1 MWSTFLA
8 WTNVFGV
15 VQEVLVYL
23 KISTHFK
30 SLGITKVQKKVQ
42 SSLLFYGV
50 WFTMALLY
58 CKGCVWIMAFL
69 GPWILTSPVVVY
81 GVCSNCPPSVFTTIR
96 AHFHLSPISRWRLF
110 FPPLCA
116 CPCMEW
122 RFRGS
127 YNRQASNPNAL
138 NFALQ
143 CNAFKRITLSS
154 SVSHLCVLFRLQ
166 CILYFE
172 LHFEK
177 CQTAVVSS
185 LFGGVSINSYFTC
198 YLDEVWYE

>member
-1 MWSTFLA
+1 MDGRVRGSTRGPRVPKNFHPLQKSREKSKKKFRVPFFFMA
-8 WTNVFGV
+8 SGLQWHCFTAKGV
-15 VQEVLVYL
+15 YGLWLSSGHGSWLPQSLCMEFAVTALQVYL
-23 KISTHFK
+23 QLSALISTY
-30 SLGITKVQKKVQ
+30 
-42 SSLLFYGV
+42 LLFP
-50 WFTMALLY
+50 AED
-58 CKGCVWIMAFL
+58 C
-69 GPWILTSPVVVY
+69 
-81 GVCSNCPPSVFTTIR
+81 
-96 AHFHLSPISRWRLF
+96 F

-177 CQTAVVSS
+177 CQTAVVLS